1 MAIAWDE
8 VEALL
13 ADVDGVRRSGH
24 RWTLGG
30 RLVAREYD
38 PTTLLVRADFDARE
52 RLVAQHPETFSITP
66 DLEAHMK
73 VLADLERGS
82 VDALRQGL
90 TEAVGLQRRG
100 RA

>member
-1 MAIAWDE
+1 MAISWDD
-8 VEALL
+8 VEAVL
-13 ADVDGVRRSGH
+13 ADLDGVRRSGH

-38 PTTLLVRADFDARE
+38 ATTLLVRADFDARE
-52 RLVAQHPETFSITP
+52 RMVEQHPETFSITP

-82 VDALRQGL
+82 VEALRLGL
-90 TEAVGLQRRG
+90 REAVELQRR
-100 RA
+100 

>member
-1 MAIAWDE
+1 MAISWDD
-8 VEALL
+8 VEAVL
-13 ADVDGVRRSGH
+13 ADLDGVRRSGH

-38 PTTLLVRADFDARE
+38 ATTLLVRADFDARE
-52 RLVAQHPETFSITP
+52 RLVDQHPETFSITP

-82 VDALRQGL
+82 LDALRRGL
-90 TEAVGLQRRG
+90 AEAVDLQRR
-100 RA
+100 

>member
-1 MAIAWDE
+1 MTISWD
-8 VEALL
+8 
-13 ADVDGVRRSGH
+13 DVSEILESFERVRRSGH

-38 PTTLLVRADFDARE
+38 ATTLLIRADFDARE
-52 RLVAQHPETFSITP
+52 QLVDQHPETFSITP

-82 VDALRQGL
+82 VEALTIALR
-90 TEAVGLQRRG
+90 EAVDLQSR
-100 RA
+100 

>member
-1 MAIAWDE
+1 MAISWDE

-13 ADVDGVRRSGH
+13 ADVDGVRRKGH

-30 RLVAREYD
+30 RLIARAYD
-38 PTTLLVRADFDARE
+38 ATTLLVRADFDARE
-52 RLVAQHPETFSITP
+52 RLVEQHPETFSITP

-82 VDALRQGL
+82 VEALTIGL
-90 TEAVGLQRRG
+90 REAVELQRR
-100 RA
+100 

>member
-1 MAIAWDE
+1 MAISWDD
-8 VEALL
+8 VAALL
-13 ADVDGVRRSGH
+13 ADLDGVRRSGH

-38 PTTLLVRADFDARE
+38 ATTLLIRADFDSRE
-52 RLVAQHPETFSITP
+52 RLVDQHPETFSIAP

-82 VDALRQGL
+82 VEALTIALR
-90 TEAVGLQRRG
+90 EAVDLQSR
-100 RA
+100 

>member
-1 MAIAWDE
+1 MAISWDD

-13 ADVDGVRRSGH
+13 ADVAGVRRSGH

-30 RLVAREYD
+30 RLIAREYD
-38 PTTLLVRADFDARE
+38 ATTLLVRADFDARE
-52 RLVAQHPETFSITP
+52 RLVVEHPETFSITP

-82 VDALRQGL
+82 VEALAIALR
-90 TEAVGLQRRG
+90 EAVDLQSR
-100 RA
+100 

>member
-1 MAIAWDE
+1 MAISWDD

-13 ADVDGVRRSGH
+13 AALDGVRRNGH

-38 PTTLLVRADFDARE
+38 ATTLLVRADFDARE
-52 RLVAQHPETFSITP
+52 RLVDQHPETFSISP

-73 VLADLERGS
+73 VLADLERVS
-82 VDALRQGL
+82 LEALRIGL
-90 TEAVGLQRRG
+90 REAVELQRR
-100 RA
+100 